1 MSRMENG
8 TLFTTGGQ
16 ALCQHTCPE
25 CGMSVQANT
34 DGKLN
39 EVIEAHKRKPYMG
52 KSQCENK
59 IAGLI

>member
-1 MSRMENG
+1 
-8 TLFTTGGQ
+8 
-16 ALCQHTCPE
+16 
-25 CGMSVQANT
+25 MSVQANT